1 MESLYNYLL
10 ANYKENEPILSASLS
25 ISGISPTNMRQQLKK
40 INRFR
45 KNSSALTAAFTICL
59 KKSIFKS
66 GSPLAP
72 EKVLECKY
80 LREKDNR
87 CGYLSGLMFFN
98 QLGLTTQ
105 VPMQY
110 EVVTNKATNEYR
122 ETSLAK
128 SRVIVRRPKVPDD
141 RMQL

>member
-40 INRFR
+40 LTDSGKLKRFD
-45 KNSSALTAAFTICL
+45 SGVYYLP

-105 VPMQY
+105 VPMQ
-110 EVVTNKATNEYR
+110 
-122 ETSLAK
+122 
-128 SRVIVRRPKVPDD
+128 
-141 RMQL
+141 